1 MPLRVDDV
9 MRLLCHLS
17 EERSIRAAVKH
28 SARGAMVAGATA
40 FVGGLMGGPPGL
52 AVGGALGG
60 MLGAW
65 MTSGQLKP
73 LPQIIM
79 ELPPIQQQKL
89 YNEVVAVM
97 RDLDWTDSTHLIA
110 LVMGNSV
117 LQQQI
122 VATLV
127 SYVTRE
133 LSAQVQYGD

>member
-52 AVGGALGG
+52 AVGKHLI
-60 MLGAW
+60 L
-65 MTSGQLKP
+65 